1 MDKIKELLVK
11 LGSED
16 LANEILESLTSW
28 RSEQEKTLNEQL
40 KEKLIK
46 AKALCVEEVNKH
58 KRNISRRVEIFLES
72 KVAQV
77 EREARGRQAIGES
90 KAVNDL
96 KQVKALL
103 GGYTIDG
110 IDEDLQAIKSE
121 NETLR
126 TKVVAVNE
134 EKSKISKH
142 YTRAR
147 GIAQRAIQRNVV
159 LEEKAQ
165 QDAITESKTNGK
177 GTKLSQERKKSAKP
191 KTNRATISESQQP
204 ARAKKPA
211 REGGGGD
218 DEIMRIAMETETDL
232 V

>member
-1 MDKIKELLVK
+1 MDKIKELLLQ
-11 LGSED
+11 LGSEE
-16 LANEILESLTSW
+16 LADQIMESLDEW
-28 RSEQEKTLNEQL
+28 RAKEQEQLNEQL
-40 KEKLIK
+40 KEKLVK
-46 AKALCVEEVNKH
+46 AKALYVEEVNKH
-58 KRNISRRVEIFLES
+58 KRTIARRVEIFLES

-110 IDEDLQAIKSE
+110 IDEDLQALKDE
-121 NETLR
+121 NVSLR
-126 TKVVAVNE
+126 SKVVAVTE
-134 EKSKISKH
+134 DVTQVKKQ

-147 GIAQRAIQRNVV
+147 SIAQKAIARNSI
-159 LEEKAQ
+159 LEDQARQ
-165 QDAITESKTNGK
+165 GAISESKKNEG
-177 GTKLSQERKKSAKP
+177 GTKLTQESTPSSKP

-204 ARAKKPA
+204 ARPSKPVQ
-211 REGGGGD
+211 EGD
-218 DEIMRIAMETETDL
+218 DEIMRIASETEMDL

>member
-1 MDKIKELLVK
+1 MDKIKELLTQ
-11 LGSED
+11 LGSEE
-16 LANEILESLTSW
+16 LADQILESMSDW
-28 RSEQEKTLNEQL
+28 RVEQEKKLNEQL
-40 KEKLIK
+40 KDKLVK

-72 KVAQV
+72 KVTQV
-77 EREARGRQAIGES
+77 EREARSRQAIGES

-110 IDEDLQAIKSE
+110 IDEDLQALKSE

-126 TKVVAVNE
+126 SRVATVTESKNDV
-134 EKSKISKH
+134 EKK
-142 YTRAR
+142 YGRAR
-147 GIAQRAIQRNVV
+147 TIAQRAIQRNVV

-165 QDAITESKTNGK
+165 EDAISESKTNDK
-177 GTKLSQERKKSAKP
+177 GTNLDSARRKATKP
-191 KTNRATISESQQP
+191 TTNRATISESQQP
-204 ARAKKPA
+204 VRPKKPTQ
-211 REGGGGD
+211 GSGGD
-218 DEIMRIAMETETDL
+218 DEIMRIASETETDL

>member
-1 MDKIKELLVK
+1 MDKIKELLTK
-11 LGSED
+11 LGSEE
-16 LANEILESLTSW
+16 LANQILESMAEW
-28 RSEQEKTLNEQL
+28 RSEQESTLNEQL
-40 KEKLIK
+40 KEKLVK

-58 KRNISRRVEIFLES
+58 KRSISRRVEIFLES

-77 EREARGRQAIGES
+77 EREARSRQAIGES

-110 IDEDLQAIKSE
+110 IDEDLQALKSE
-121 NETLR
+121 NETFRSKLD
-126 TKVVAVNE
+126 AVNE
-134 EKSKISKH
+134 EKVKISKH
-142 YTRAR
+142 YNRAR

-165 QDAITESKTNGK
+165 EDAISESKTNDK
-177 GTKLSQERKKSAKP
+177 GTKLSQARRKSAKP
-191 KTNRATISESQQP
+191 KTNRATISESQQALRP
-204 ARAKKPA
+204 KKPVQD
-211 REGGGGD
+211 GGGD
-218 DEIMRIAMETETDL
+218 DEIMRIASETESDL